1 MEENVWAKSSV
12 LSKSEL
18 PTPSSLR
25 ERAWWRL
32 QNLLFALSR
41 RLERFS
47 QIGVFERIFEILE
60 MFIGK
65 VLVLE
70 DKTELWFHIA
80 TWPPLIPLPK
90 HRSFI
95 EFEFQ
100 IMRTTDSEIGST
112 FSQKSENQG
121 FSSHY
126 IDFRISPVWRRNSRP
141 MRESS
146 PNLISQLL
154 LVIEIWIFENLLLCQ
169 MVTSSN
175 TKSSFC
181 SFSKTRR
188 SWELRFGEDFGIGIP
203 LLLQKWEVRKLI

>member
-1 MEENVWAKSSV
+1 MEENVWAKPSV

-32 QNLLFALSR
+32 QNLLLALSR

-47 QIGVFERIFEILE
+47 QIGDFEGNLDILE
-60 MFIGK
+60 TFIGK

-80 TWPPLIPLPK
+80 TWPPLIPLSK

-100 IMRTTDSEIGST
+100 IMRTTDSEIGPS

-126 IDFRISPVWRRNSRP
+126 IDFRISPVWRRNSSP

-154 LVIEIWIFENLLLCQ
+154 LVIEIRIFENLLLCQ

-188 SWELRFGEDFGIGIP
+188 SWELRFGGDFSIGIP
-203 LLLQKWEVRKLI
+203 LLLQKWEVRKII

>member
-60 MFIGK
+60 MFIEK

-90 HRSFI
+90 YRSFI
-95 EFEFQ
+95 QFEFQ
-100 IMRTTDSEIGST
+100 IMPTTDSEIGPY

-154 LVIEIWIFENLLLCQ
+154 LVIEIRIFEICMLCQ

-175 TKSSFC
+175 TKPSFC

-188 SWELRFGEDFGIGIP
+188 SWELRFGGDFGIGIP

>member
-90 HRSFI
+90 LCSFI
-95 EFEFQ
+95 EFEIE
-100 IMRTTDSEIGST
+100 IMWTIDSENGST

-141 MRESS
+141 MREHS
-146 PNLISQLL
+146 PNLISQLR
-154 LVIEIWIFENLLLCQ
+154 LVIEIRIFEILH
-169 MVTSSN
+169 VVSD
-175 TKSSFC
+175 
-181 SFSKTRR
+181 
-188 SWELRFGEDFGIGIP
+188 GH
-203 LLLQKWEVRKLI
+203 

>member
-47 QIGVFERIFEILE
+47 EIGVFEGNFKNLE
-60 MFIGK
+60 MLIGEM
-65 VLVLE
+65 LVLQ

-80 TWPPLIPLPK
+80 TWLPLIPLPK
-90 HRSFI
+90 LCSFI
-95 EFEFQ
+95 EFEIE
-100 IMRTTDSEIGST
+100 IMWTTDSEIGSI

-126 IDFRISPVWRRNSRP
+126 IDFWISPVWRRNWRP

-154 LVIEIWIFENLLLCQ
+154 LVIEIRIFENLHVVS
-169 MVTSSN
+169 MN
-175 TKSSFC
+175 
-181 SFSKTRR
+181 
-188 SWELRFGEDFGIGIP
+188 
-203 LLLQKWEVRKLI
+203 

>member
-18 PTPSSLR
+18 PTSSSLR

-32 QNLLFALSR
+32 ENLLFALSR

-47 QIGVFERIFEILE
+47 QIGDFERIFEIL
-60 MFIGK
+60 FIGK

-100 IMRTTDSEIGST
+100 IMRTTDSEIGPS

-141 MRESS
+141 VREPS

-154 LVIEIWIFENLLLCQ
+154 LVIEIRIFEILH
-169 MVTSSN
+169 VVSD
-175 TKSSFC
+175 
-181 SFSKTRR
+181 
-188 SWELRFGEDFGIGIP
+188 GH
-203 LLLQKWEVRKLI
+203 

>member
-1 MEENVWAKSSV
+1 MKIAKSSFGSI
-12 LSKSEL
+12 SK
-18 PTPSSLR
+18 T
-25 ERAWWRL
+25 RAIQPNRWFWRKFR
-32 QNLLFALSR
+32 NFGNVARSR
-41 RLERFS
+41 R
-47 QIGVFERIFEILE
+47 QNGVVVSYCNLTTP
-60 MFIGK
+60 
-65 VLVLE
+65 
-70 DKTELWFHIA
+70 DS
-80 TWPPLIPLPK
+80 LPK

-154 LVIEIWIFENLLLCQ
+154 LVIEIRIFENLLLCQ

-175 TKSSFC
+175 TKTVF
-181 SFSKTRR
+181 
-188 SWELRFGEDFGIGIP
+188 LLVLED
-203 LLLQKWEVRKLI
+203 

>member
-60 MFIGK
+60 MFIVK

-90 HRSFI
+90 RCSFI
-95 EFEFQ
+95 EFEIK

-154 LVIEIWIFENLLLCQ
+154 LVIEIRIFENLH
-169 MVTSSN
+169 VVSD
-175 TKSSFC
+175 
-181 SFSKTRR
+181 
-188 SWELRFGEDFGIGIP
+188 GH
-203 LLLQKWEVRKLI
+203 

>member
-18 PTPSSLR
+18 PTHSSLR
-25 ERAWWRL
+25 ERAWLRL

-41 RLERFS
+41 RLELFS
-47 QIGVFERIFEILE
+47 QIGDFERNFENLE
-60 MFIGK
+60 MLIGE
-65 VLVLE
+65 VLVLQ

-90 HRSFI
+90 RCSFI
-95 EFEFQ
+95 EFEIE
-100 IMRTTDSEIGST
+100 IMWTTDSEIGST

-126 IDFRISPVWRRNSRP
+126 INFRISPVWRRNSRP

-154 LVIEIWIFENLLLCQ
+154 LVIEKRIFENLHVVS
-169 MVTSSN
+169 M
-175 TKSSFC
+175 KS
-181 SFSKTRR
+181 
-188 SWELRFGEDFGIGIP
+188 
-203 LLLQKWEVRKLI
+203 

>member
-1 MEENVWAKSSV
+1 MEANASV
-12 LSKSEL
+12 LSKYEL

-70 DKTELWFHIA
+70 DKTELWFHIT

-90 HRSFI
+90 RCSFI
-95 EFEFQ
+95 EFE
-100 IMRTTDSEIGST
+100 IEIIRTTDSEIGST

-126 IDFRISPVWRRNSRP
+126 INFRTSHFCSSSGMP
-141 MRESS
+141 MPKSS
-146 PNLISQLL
+146 PNLSSQLL
-154 LVIEIWIFENLLLCQ
+154 LVFENGQKDGFVFEL
-169 MVTSSN
+169 VTIWHNS
-175 TKSSFC
+175 K
-181 SFSKTRR
+181 FSKIRISMTRR
-188 SWELRFGEDFGIGIP
+188 SWEIRFGEDSRIG
-203 LLLQKWEVRKLI
+203 LEFLLQTGEIQKLI